1 MVGNPLPRPSLAA
14 RDFATC
20 LIAWHEHHGRR
31 DLPWQ
36 HRRTSYRVWVSEIML
51 QQTQVATVIPYYERF
66 MHRFPDVGTLA
77 AAPVDEVLHLWS
89 GLGYYA
95 RARNLHR
102 AAVCI
107 AEEHGGCFP
116 RDFEAVAQLPGI
128 GRSTAGAILALS
140 LGERFPILDGN
151 VRRVLSRHFGVEG
164 SPSDRAIQQKLWE
177 LSDDCTPTKDVD
189 TYTQAVMDL
198 GATVCIR
205 RNPSCATCPVAAM
218 CVARR
223 SGRQHELPS
232 PKPARTRRLRQVFML
247 AAVRED
253 GGVLLERRPESGVW
267 GGLWCL
273 PEFANAADAA
283 EYARRSL
290 PGAPARPT
298 PLAPVEHAFT
308 HFDLVITPLLAHC
321 SGSAQMAPSGQTQ
334 WYRAREPAKV
344 GLPAPIR
351 LLLEKLAGAGGAQAQ
366 LFD

>member
-1 MVGNPLPRPSLAA
+1 MTSL
-14 RDFATC
+14 RRHVTLDFAAA
-20 LIAWHEHHGRR
+20 LIDWHRRHGRH

-36 HRRTSYRVWVSEIML
+36 RHRTAYRVWVSEIML

-66 MHRFPDVGTLA
+66 IQRFPNIGALA
-77 AAPVDEVLHLWS
+77 AAPLDDVLHLWS

-102 AAVCI
+102 AALRI
-107 AEEHGGCFP
+107 AAEHGGRFP
-116 RDFEAVAQLPGI
+116 KRFETVADLPGI

-140 LGERFPILDGN
+140 QGERFPILDGN

-164 SPSDRAIQQKLWE
+164 GASDRATMEKLWE
-177 LSDDCTPTKDVD
+177 LSDKCTPATHVD

-205 RNPSCATCPVAAM
+205 RNPSCTGCPVSTT
-218 CVARR
+218 CVARG

-232 PKPARTRRLRQVFML
+232 PKQARARPLREVFML

-253 GGVLLERRPESGVW
+253 GDVLLERRPEAGVW

-273 PEFANAADAA
+273 PEFATAVEAAD
-283 EYARRSL
+283 YAQRAL
-290 PGAPARPT
+290 DGASARPT

-308 HFDLVITPLLAHC
+308 HFQLVITPLLAHC
-321 SGSAQMAPSGQTQ
+321 SGSAGAPDPAQRL
-334 WYRAREPAKV
+334 WYRARGPARL

-351 LLLEKLAGAGGAQAQ
+351 LLLERLAGAAGCQAQ